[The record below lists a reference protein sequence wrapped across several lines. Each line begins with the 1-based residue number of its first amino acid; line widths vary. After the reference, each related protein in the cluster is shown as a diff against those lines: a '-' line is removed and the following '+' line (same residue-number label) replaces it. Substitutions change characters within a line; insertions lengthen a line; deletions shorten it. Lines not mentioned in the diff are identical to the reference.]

1 MLITN
6 TFRHD
11 ILARFWHD
19 SSMSVRDLILLIN
32 PVNGPIGLWLAMN
45 LELCCEQPNKNLATL
60 NDWKLMQLFI
70 SRFAIYGRHLIQW
83 HHPNMS

>member
-45 LELCCEQPNKNLATL
+45 LELCCEQQIK
-60 NDWKLMQLFI
+60 KLQHRMI
-70 SRFAIYGRHLIQW
+70 ENICIYSFLDSQF
-83 HHPNMS
+83 MEDT

>member
-6 TFRHD
+6 KFRHD

-19 SSMSVRDLILLIN
+19 SSMSVSDLILFIN

-45 LELCCEQPNKNLATL
+45 LKNLQHIMIENICNYSFLDSQFMEDT
-60 NDWKLMQLFI
+60 
-70 SRFAIYGRHLIQW
+70 
-83 HHPNMS
+83 

>member
-32 PVNGPIGLWLAMN
+32 PILCMAPLAMN
-45 LELCCEQPNKNLATL
+45 LELCCEQQIKFLQHRMIENLCNYSFLDSQFMEDT
-60 NDWKLMQLFI
+60 
-70 SRFAIYGRHLIQW
+70 
-83 HHPNMS
+83 

>member
-45 LELCCEQPNKNLATL
+45 LELCCEQQINILQHRMIENICNYSFLDSQFMEDT
-60 NDWKLMQLFI
+60 
-70 SRFAIYGRHLIQW
+70 
-83 HHPNMS
+83 

>member
-6 TFRHD
+6 TLGHD

-19 SSMSVRDLILLIN
+19 SSMIVRDLLLLIN

-45 LELCCEQPNKNLATL
+45 LELCCEQQIKNLQHRMIENICNYSFLDSQFMEDT
-60 NDWKLMQLFI
+60 
-70 SRFAIYGRHLIQW
+70 
-83 HHPNMS
+83 